1 MKWLALVSALSL
13 FPAAAGAQNT
23 ADSRWNTWL
32 GCWELVLESSREP
45 ETAPD
50 LVQREVTP
58 QRDPAP
64 RGQVCVRPAPNGATF
79 TTSVDAQAPLEQ
91 TVIADG
97 ADHPITDKDC
107 RGAQRSEWSQNGL
120 ILFARAT
127 LTCARGKGD
136 RLVSGLSIVGP
147 GDTWLDIQAA
157 QIDEQE
163 NVRVRR
169 YRRVEPRSRGTR
181 TRSRS
186 LSLDEVQEASGKVSA
201 GALEAALVETNSTF
215 NLTGKRLVALQDAG
229 VPSSVIDLMVAL
241 SYPEQFVVER
251 SARADRFE
259 GPYDRDPFGGGW
271 AFGPTWS
278 THYGFDPFYDYYSPY
293 YYSPFTYSYLGGG
306 TSFIVIEDGGLRP
319 PSRPS
324 GGGRVVDGLG
334 YTRVRPREAE
344 GAFSG
349 LAGRATSTA
358 SPGGFSSSDGSTA
371 SGGSSSSGSSSSS
384 SGGSVSSQGF
394 SSGNSSGSSS
404 GSSSGDTGR
413 TAQPR

>member
-1 MKWLALVSALSL
+1 MKLLALASALSL

-79 TTSVDAQAPLEQ
+79 TTSVDTQAPLEQ

-97 ADHPITDKDC
+97 VDHPMVDNDC
-107 RGAQRSEWSQNGL
+107 RGTQRSEWSRNGL

-127 LTCARGKGD
+127 LTCAGGKDD
-136 RLVSGLSIVGP
+136 RIVSGLSIVGP
-147 GDTWLDIQAA
+147 GETWIDIQAA
-157 QIDEQE
+157 QIDGQE

-169 YRRVEPRSRGTR
+169 YRRVEQRSRGTR
-181 TRSRS
+181 SRARS

-215 NLTGKRLVALQDAG
+215 NLTGKRLIALQAAG
-229 VPSSVIDLMVAL
+229 VPPSVTDLMVAL
-241 SYPEQFVVER
+241 SYPDQFVVEPR
-251 SARADRFE
+251 RRADRLATWSI
-259 GPYDRDPFGGGW
+259 GDDPFVGGW
-271 AFGPTWS
+271 TYGPIWS
-278 THYGFDPFYDYYSPY
+278 NNYGFYSPFYDYYSPFY
-293 YYSPFTYSYLGGG
+293 FSPFTYSYLSGG
-306 TSFIVIEDGGLRP
+306 TSYVVIDGGASQP
-319 PSRPS
+319 GRPS
-324 GGGRVVDGLG
+324 GAARVVDGLG

-344 GAFSG
+344 GAVRG
-349 LAGRATSTA
+349 AASTA
-358 SPGGFSSSDGSTA
+358 EFASALPGPT
-371 SGGSSSSGSSSSS
+371 
-384 SGGSVSSQGF
+384 
-394 SSGNSSGSSS
+394 
-404 GSSSGDTGR
+404 R
-413 TAQPR
+413 PRAHR